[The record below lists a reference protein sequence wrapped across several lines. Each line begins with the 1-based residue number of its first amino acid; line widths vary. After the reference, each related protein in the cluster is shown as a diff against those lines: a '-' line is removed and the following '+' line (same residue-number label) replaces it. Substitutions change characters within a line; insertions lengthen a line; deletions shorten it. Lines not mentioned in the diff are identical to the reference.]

1 MHLQALYYI
10 SDRMRNEIV
19 LRKCICPPARFSMTG
34 TAGYGIIQITIAC
47 MYGHRCHK
55 EKEVMNMEIGILLAA
70 LILFVVIVAVVVVAA
85 TISSVSGVIA
95 EEEDDE

>member
-1 MHLQALYYI
+1 MSPEFAF
-10 SDRMRNEIV
+10 
-19 LRKCICPPARFSMTG
+19 K
-34 TAGYGIIQITIAC
+34 
-47 MYGHRCHK
+47 K

-95 EEEDDE
+95 EEADDE